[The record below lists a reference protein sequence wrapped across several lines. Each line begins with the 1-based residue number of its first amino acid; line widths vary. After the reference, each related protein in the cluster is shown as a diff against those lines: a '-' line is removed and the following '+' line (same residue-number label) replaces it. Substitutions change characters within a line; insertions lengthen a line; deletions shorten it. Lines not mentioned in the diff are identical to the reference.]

1 VTETTTLGGGCFWC
15 VEAPLERIE
24 GVESVVSGY
33 TGGGV
38 EDPTYEQVC
47 SGSTGHAEVVR
58 VEFDPDI
65 VSLVELLEVFFAVHD
80 PTTRDRQGPDV
91 GSQYRSAVFYETP
104 DQQETAERV
113 IEELEGE
120 AYDGIVTEVAPLKRF
135 YRAEE
140 YHQDYYAKN
149 PNQPYC
155 SAQIPPKLKKVKK
168 RFPELLAD
176 AEA

>member
-15 VEAPLERIE
+15 VEAPLERII

-33 TGGGV
+33 TGGSV

-155 SAQIPPKLKKVKK
+155 SAQIPPKLKKVEK

>member
-1 VTETTTLGGGCFWC
+1 
-15 VEAPLERIE
+15 
-24 GVESVVSGY
+24 
-33 TGGGV
+33 
-38 EDPTYEQVC
+38 
-47 SGSTGHAEVVR
+47 
-58 VEFDPDI
+58 
-65 VSLVELLEVFFAVHD
+65 
-80 PTTRDRQGPDV
+80 V